1 MCNCT
6 NKIKDQGFKE
16 LKDFI
21 DSMDTKEGALISVL
35 HKAQSIF
42 GYLPSDAQALVAE
55 QLDESLAHVYG
66 VVSFYSYFTMIPKGE
81 HPISVCMGTAC
92 YVKGADK
99 VLEEFEKHLKIKPG
113 ETTYDGKFSMDAL
126 RCVGA
131 CAIAPVVLVG
141 EKVYQ
146 KVKPGDVAKI
156 LAEY

>member
-1 MCNCT
+1 
-6 NKIKDQGFKE
+6 
-16 LKDFI
+16 
-21 DSMDTKEGALISVL
+21 
-35 HKAQSIF
+35 
-42 GYLPSDAQALVAE
+42 
-55 QLDESLAHVYG
+55 
-66 VVSFYSYFTMIPKGE
+66 MIPKGE

-99 VLEEFEKHLKIKPG
+99 VLEEFEKQLKIKPG

-146 KVKPGDVAKI
+146 KVKPGDVVKI